1 MSINLTLDQEKF
13 IKAKLESGKYQ
24 TPEEVI
30 SHALQL
36 LDECDTPAGGLRQRS
51 EAAWVEDVRTKIDE
65 AILASE
71 QTPPI
76 DGETF
81 INEILE
87 RFANKRKTEL

>member
-30 SHALQL
+30 SNALRL
-36 LDECDTPAGGLRQRS
+36 LDEYDLS
-51 EAAWVEDVRTKIDE
+51 ETAWVADVQIKIDE
-65 AILASE
+65 AIAASE
-71 QTPPI
+71 ETPPI
-76 DGETF
+76 DGKTF

-87 RFANKRKTEL
+87 RFAKR

>member
-1 MSINLTLDQEKF
+1 MSINLTLDQEKL

-30 SHALQL
+30 SNALRL
-36 LDECDTPAGGLRQRS
+36 LDEYERS
-51 EAAWVEDVRTKIDE
+51 EAAWVAEVRTKIDE

-71 QTPPI
+71 ETPSI